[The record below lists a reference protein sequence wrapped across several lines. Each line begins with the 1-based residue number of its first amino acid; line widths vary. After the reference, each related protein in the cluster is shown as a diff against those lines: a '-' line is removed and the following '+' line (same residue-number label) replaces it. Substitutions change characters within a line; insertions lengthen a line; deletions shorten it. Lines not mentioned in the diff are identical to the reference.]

1 MKTTKIFLGVLILG
15 ALVILNSCGGSG
27 SSSSPASTVKEFSTK
42 VEKGDFDG
50 AISCIATEGKA
61 LDKDAKSKL
70 TLLLGMAKGEV
81 DKKKGIKNMEVIS
94 ETIEPDGK
102 KATVK
107 IKFTYGDG
115 SVNEET
121 NSLVKEDG
129 KWKLSLQKN

>member
-1 MKTTKIFLGVLILG
+1 MKTTKLILGVLILG
-15 ALVILNSCGGSG
+15 ALILLNSCGGG
-27 SSSSPASTVKEFSTK
+27 SSISPASTVKDFSTK

-50 AISCIATEGKA
+50 AITCIATDGKV
-61 LDKDAKSKL
+61 LDKDGKAKL

-102 KATVK
+102 TATVK
-107 IKFTYGDG
+107 MKYTYGDG
-115 SVNEET
+115 SVNEES

-129 KWKLSLQKN
+129 KWKLSLQKK